1 MLTEIPNQVSHKKE
15 YMDKSQFIDD
25 INRRYTNKTTI
36 CMVIYRGK
44 RQIRTI
50 ILNNFFFLFSY
61 VL

>member
-25 INRRYTNKTTI
+25 INSRYTNKTTI

-50 ILNNFFFLFSY
+50 ILNNFFSLFSY